1 MGKDFYFESV
11 AINRGADINAILF
24 EGENEHLKNVKGIQ
38 K

>member
-11 AINRGADINAILF
+11 AINKGGDINAKLL
-24 EGENEHLKNVKGIQ
+24 EGENEHLKNVKEIQ